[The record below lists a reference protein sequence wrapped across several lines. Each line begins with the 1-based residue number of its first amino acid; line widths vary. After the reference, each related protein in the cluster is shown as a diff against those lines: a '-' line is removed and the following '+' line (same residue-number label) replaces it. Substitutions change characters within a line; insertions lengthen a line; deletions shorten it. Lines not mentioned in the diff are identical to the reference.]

1 MSALPSYCLHVYHH
15 AVYIYFTTMLFTS
28 TLPPYCLHLYNYAV
42 YVYNQTV
49 YNYFITKLSASIF
62 PPDCFQSSPHPP
74 PPPPTPPPLLCVCSV
89 SLVFFIVFFLGGGGV
104 VRVQFLCFTFVECRR
119 SVPAFCYQDKLLHL
133 FVWWF
138 AERCGLNAMSLA
150 RRTSLLRKS
159 SWH

>member
-1 MSALPSYCLHVYHH
+1 MLFTF
-15 AVYIYFTTMLFTS
+15 YFTTMLFTY

-49 YNYFITKLSASIF
+49 YSYFITKLFASIF

-74 PPPPTPPPLLCVCSV
+74 PPPPPLLSVCSQ
-89 SLVFFIVFFLGGGGV
+89 LDFFLGGGGG
-104 VRVQFLCFTFVECRR
+104 VRGQFLCFTFVECHR

-133 FVWWF
+133 FAWWF

-150 RRTSLLRKS
+150 PRTSLLRKS